1 VVIVE
6 MHVLFEDRPA
16 GDVVF
21 KGLDTQ
27 ANLDKLKKSSVV
39 FKESCHYKLKFVFRV
54 QHDIVTG
61 LRYHNGVYKAG
72 IRGMNGSPIP
82 FCCVLPP
89 ISSLTPSSFV
99 ELVCIAM
106 DNHSPSLT
114 TLKTV
119 AKEDLMLGSYP
130 PQEQVQ
136 EVVWPRHGWEEAPSG
151 MLARGSYKST
161 IKFIDDDDVTHL
173 QFDYGFSIKKDWG
186 KDKEYARL
194 TTSPYYHSQC
204 LVQAL
209 SNPNVAVIRSSA
221 EE

>member
-1 VVIVE
+1 MRQRMTAKDDPRRVVIVE
-6 MHVLFEDRPA
+6 MHVIFEDRPA

-21 KGLDTQ
+21 KGLDQQT
-27 ANLDKLKKSSVV
+27 NLDKLKKSSVV

-72 IRGMNGSPIP
+72 IR
-82 FCCVLPP
+82 
-89 ISSLTPSSFV
+89 
-99 ELVCIAM
+99 
-106 DNHSPSLT
+106 
-114 TLKTV
+114 V

-130 PQEQVQ
+130 PQEAVQ

-173 QFDYGFSIKKDWG
+173 QFDYGFSIKKGWG
-186 KDKEYARL
+186 KDKE
-194 TTSPYYHSQC
+194 
-204 LVQAL
+204 
-209 SNPNVAVIRSSA
+209 

>member
-1 VVIVE
+1 VIVE
-6 MHVLFEDRPA
+6 MHVIFEDRPA

-21 KGLDTQ
+21 KGLDQQ
-27 ANLDKLKKSSVV
+27 ANLDKLKKSAVV

-72 IRGMNGSPIP
+72 IR
-82 FCCVLPP
+82 
-89 ISSLTPSSFV
+89 
-99 ELVCIAM
+99 
-106 DNHSPSLT
+106 
-114 TLKTV
+114 V

-130 PQEQVQ
+130 PQEACQ

-161 IKFIDDDDVTHL
+161 IKFIDDDDATHL

-186 KDKEYARL
+186 KDKDK
-194 TTSPYYHSQC
+194 
-204 LVQAL
+204 
-209 SNPNVAVIRSSA
+209 
-221 EE
+221 EEE